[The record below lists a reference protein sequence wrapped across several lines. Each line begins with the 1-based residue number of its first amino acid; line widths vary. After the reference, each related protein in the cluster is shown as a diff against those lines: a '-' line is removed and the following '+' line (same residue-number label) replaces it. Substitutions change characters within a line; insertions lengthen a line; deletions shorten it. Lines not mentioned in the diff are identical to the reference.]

1 MEPRSNR
8 DQPRIVDLA
17 LWIDELTREEDAIS
31 MRRRLLQGRR
41 DILRAERAARVVG
54 RHVSVDGLPEI
65 LTGTGRPPDAEVA
78 ELTPE
83 EDARVADALEA
94 FPDVDAL
101 SDTDLDE
108 LIELLER
115 AEAVASRRRSL
126 LHDRLDYL
134 LLEHTR
140 SGL

>member
-17 LWIDELTREEDAIS
+17 VWIEELTREEDAIS
-31 MRRRLLQGRR
+31 LRRRLLQGRR
-41 DILRAERAARVVG
+41 DILRAERAARVLG
-54 RHVSVDGLPEI
+54 RHVSVDSLPEI
-65 LTGTGRPPDAEVA
+65 LTGSGQPPDAEVV
-78 ELTPE
+78 ELTDEE
-83 EDARVADALEA
+83 EDRIVEALEA
-94 FPDVDAL
+94 FPDVEAL

-108 LIELLER
+108 LIDLLER